1 MKLIAGSIY
10 DSKVTEECGAVYFV
24 ESEHETIDEL
34 YAVRDITLNRSKQ
47 NENWGIL
54 NFIWPINRI
63 VNLSSAWQTFAHIVN
78 LTNPPIGPKELG
90 TMYLTSIT
98 EVYC

>member
-24 ESEHETIDEL
+24 ESERETIDEL

-47 NENWGIL
+47 NEN
-54 NFIWPINRI
+54 
-63 VNLSSAWQTFAHIVN
+63 
-78 LTNPPIGPKELG
+78 
-90 TMYLTSIT
+90 
-98 EVYC
+98 